1 MSRIIS
7 PKHTRKS
14 KNRQAKFHENKIAS
28 ITNERLSSQKR
39 SYKMKDNICD
49 TSDERLIT
57 KIWNSRAKK
66 KIEKK
71 IG

>member
-1 MSRIIS
+1 
-7 PKHTRKS
+7 
-14 KNRQAKFHENKIAS
+14 
-28 ITNERLSSQKR
+28 
-39 SYKMKDNICD
+39 MKDNICD